1 MNVRWVDGFEIAAD
15 VRGSEV
21 TISAN
26 REGMLSLA
34 NILCDLAHADP
45 GAHVHLD
52 EYNALEEGSAELV
65 IERVE

>member
-15 VRGSEV
+15 VRGNEV

-52 EYNALEEGSAELV
+52 ECNALEEGSAELV